1 MPTLGG
7 APLGGAPVRTWHLSG
22 PHPTAFHQTKMDP
35 FAAYMALYS
44 VHFFSF
50 LLAFFFFFPPY
61 IHIQY
66 SDLIF

>member
-50 LLAFFFFFPPY
+50 LLAVFFFSPY